1 MNAQCLKITQNVAF
15 FKFWH
20 FPPNSPYLAFSI
32 NFCPLKMYTKLASL
46 AMLNETFYVIF
57 NHCVNEE
64 IVNDTNAVAKF
75 GGDFCA
81 KGCHPCY

>member
-1 MNAQCLKITQNVAF
+1 M
-15 FKFWH
+15 FKNHPKCRIFLI
-20 FPPNSPYLAFSI
+20 LAFSI

>member
-1 MNAQCLKITQNVAF
+1 
-15 FKFWH
+15 
-20 FPPNSPYLAFSI
+20 
-32 NFCPLKMYTKLASL
+32 MYTKLASL